1 MEKIKKE
8 PPTKVLFS
16 LKEVIINNYP
26 LIDINNY
33 SIIIIKLQDIFC
45 IPKRMGGRFMKL
57 SELQELIEKFGDVKL
72 LEIREELKKL
82 GYSCKIV
89 GEVDA

>member
-1 MEKIKKE
+1 
-8 PPTKVLFS
+8 
-16 LKEVIINNYP
+16 
-26 LIDINNY
+26 
-33 SIIIIKLQDIFC
+33 
-45 IPKRMGGRFMKL
+45 MKL